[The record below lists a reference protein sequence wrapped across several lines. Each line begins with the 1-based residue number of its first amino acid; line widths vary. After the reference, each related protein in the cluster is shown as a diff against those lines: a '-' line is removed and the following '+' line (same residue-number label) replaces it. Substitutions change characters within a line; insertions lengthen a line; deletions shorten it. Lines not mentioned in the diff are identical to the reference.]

1 VLPNRDLT
9 ERVATLPY
17 LDLDHYESTH
27 DECDTLSARVRFQ
40 RIGLPK
46 SEPRVLSAF
55 VEKVHGYLPHNAR
68 FNMRF

>member
-27 DECDTLSARVRFQ
+27 DKCDTLSARVRFQ

-46 SEPRVLSAF
+46 LEPRVLGTV
-55 VEKVHGYLPHNAR
+55 VEKFHGYLPRNAR
-68 FNMRF
+68 LNMRF